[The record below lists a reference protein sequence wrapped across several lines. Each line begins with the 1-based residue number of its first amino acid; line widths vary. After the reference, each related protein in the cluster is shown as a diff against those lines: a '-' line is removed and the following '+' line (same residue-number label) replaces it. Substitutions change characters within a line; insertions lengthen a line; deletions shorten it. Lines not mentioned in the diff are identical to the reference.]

1 MPKLT
6 QVKAV
11 SGHVLVLGDTFG
23 VFWYISLLE
32 ESMERHFKVLHGKKK
47 KIIIRVSVLSTILT
61 LRS

>member
-1 MPKLT
+1 MSKLT
-6 QVKAV
+6 QVEAV
-11 SGHVLVLGDTFG
+11 SGHVLILGDTFG

-32 ESMERHFKVLHGKKK
+32 ESMERHFKVLHRK